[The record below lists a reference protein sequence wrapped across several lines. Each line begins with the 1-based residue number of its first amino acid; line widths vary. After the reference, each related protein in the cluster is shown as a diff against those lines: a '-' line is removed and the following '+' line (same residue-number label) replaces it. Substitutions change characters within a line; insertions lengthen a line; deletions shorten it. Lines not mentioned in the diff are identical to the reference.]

1 MTTKEI
7 DKTIRFNSEIQ
18 QIEKVNPLFSRA
30 TIKVLYTGFNRNG
43 SYFSKDSVL
52 KSIDS
57 IYNIPLVGE
66 YIEHA
71 DNFGD
76 HGTSLEIKGNEIKLV
91 QSTKPYGLIPE
102 SANIYWED
110 VTEKNGVVN
119 EYLIVDGAYLW
130 TGRYE
135 ELNTMLEQPFNQSME
150 IEVVNGNFAV
160 IDGKETF
167 NVDEF
172 LFSALCILGID
183 KDGEGHVE
191 PAFESASITTYS
203 LDKDDFKKQFNQ
215 MVAELKFSLNQEGG
229 NEMTKKTEPESPA
242 TEVMSTLDMFTESQ
256 FAEAH
261 EMNIAFNSTTADEP
275 ANVDSDNVDNSTESS
290 EAKDVTKDET
300 NPDDS
305 ESTQKESDEDT
316 AETKD
321 EAPAAQEFSLTARQL
336 QDQLR
341 SVLGKEHFHDEW
353 GYQCRKY
360 WYVDNTDT
368 TVIFENGA
376 DNYQLHAANY
386 TLSGDIATIKF
397 DTAFKVKVE
406 YVPFE
411 GESVAFTANLERFE
425 VDKETTKTKL
435 DELNTYKRQRE
446 ESDIKAKFEGK
457 LSDEEFTQVFSEMK
471 DSELDK
477 VEDKLFA
484 LIGKKNFSIS
494 TQTKDRVNKIAIP
507 TPKEVEYNPYGG
519 IFD

>member
-1 MTTKEI
+1 MTKEI
-7 DKTIRFNSEIQ
+7 NKNIRFNSEIQ
-18 QIEKVNPLFSRA
+18 KIEKVNPMFSRA
-30 TIKVLYTGFNRNG
+30 TIRVLYTGFNRNG

-110 VTEKNGVVN
+110 VTETNGIVN
-119 EYLIVDGAYLW
+119 EYLVVDGAYLW

-135 ELNTMLEQPFNQSME
+135 ELNTMLEHPFNQSME

-160 IDGKETF
+160 IDGRETF

-191 PAFESASITTYS
+191 PAFESANITTYS
-203 LDKDDFKKQFNQ
+203 LDKEDFKKQFGQ
-215 MVAELKFSLNQEGG
+215 MVAELKFSLEQGG
-229 NEMTKKTEPESPA
+229 KKMENKTESKA
-242 TEVMSTLDMFTESQ
+242 SDTKVLDMFTDAQ
-256 FAEAH
+256 FTEAV
-261 EMNIAFNSTTADEP
+261 EMNTAFDS
-275 ANVDSDNVDNSTESS
+275 ANVTPADSTDATNIDSDDLENSS
-290 EAKDVTKDET
+290 ETVDVINTDET
-300 NPDDS
+300 
-305 ESTQKESDEDT
+305 T
-316 AETKD
+316 
-321 EAPAAQEFSLTARQL
+321 QEFALTAQ
-336 QDQLR
+336 QVGNQLR
-341 SVLGKEHFHDEW
+341 SVLGKEHFHDSW
-353 GYQCRKY
+353 GSHCRKY
-360 WYVDNTDT
+360 WYADHTDT
-368 TVIFENGA
+368 TVIFENCA
-376 DNYQLHAANY
+376 DNYQFYAANY
-386 TLSGDIATIKF
+386 TFVGDEATIQF

-411 GESVAFTANLERFE
+411 GESVAFAANLERFE
-425 VDKETTKTKL
+425 TDKESTQTQL

-446 ESDIKAKFEGK
+446 ELDIKAKFEGK
-457 LSDEEFTQVFSEMK
+457 LSDEEFTQVFTELK
-471 DSELDK
+471 DSELDV

-484 LIGKKNFSIS
+484 LIGKKNFSIQS
-494 TQTKDRVNKIAIP
+494 TPKSNVNKVAILNR
-507 TPKEVEYNPYGG
+507 KDDEKSYNPYGD
-519 IFD
+519 IFEN